1 MKYTP
6 QCPELQQHID
16 HYWIVK
22 DVATVFHQ
30 TPPVYAYPGITPE
43 LILVLDGYYTSHY
56 QGKTE
61 KIHHSKLYSF
71 LSHDIILDL
80 STLRSFII
88 VQFKSRALS
97 SLLPFV
103 NQKADELMRQPICKI
118 ADINGPGINKF
129 CQYLQQLSS
138 EEAVNHLDEWLR
150 TMQHSKH
157 TGFLAELANDLPAY
171 CTPAALRQLTGYSYS
186 TLERH
191 FKRDTG
197 LSPKAYQSL
206 QRYKLA
212 VQEIYQTRNED
223 WHHYVHRYGYYD
235 QSHFIKEI
243 KRYTSFT
250 PQQLLHT
257 PGLLSFRP

>member
-1 MKYTP
+1 MKLTP
-6 QCPELQQHID
+6 HCPQLQQHID

-43 LILVLDGYYTSHY
+43 LILVMGGYYTCHY

-61 KIHHSKLYSF
+61 KNYHSKLYSF
-71 LSHDIILDL
+71 LPNDIILDL
-80 STLRSFII
+80 STLSSFIV

-103 NQKADELMRQPICKI
+103 NQKAEDIMRQPICKI
-118 ADINGPGINKF
+118 EDIIEPGIHRF
-129 CQYLQQLSS
+129 CQHLQQLSP
-138 EEAVNHLDEWLR
+138 EKIVYELDEWFR
-150 TMQHSKH
+150 KMHHSNH

-171 CTPAALRQLTGYSYS
+171 TPAALRQLTGYSYS

-197 LSPKAYQSL
+197 LSPKSYQSL

-212 VQEIYQTRNED
+212 VKEIYQTRNED
-223 WHHYVHRYGYYD
+223 WLHYVHRYGYYD

-250 PQQLLHT
+250 PQQLLQT